1 MNLNFRIN
9 NYELIDFLWNFLERR
24 AKTIV
29 LAFFKVVAINQIF
42 PQIGYKIN

>member
-1 MNLNFRIN
+1 M
-9 NYELIDFLWNFLERR
+9 DSLERR

-42 PQIGYKIN
+42 PQIRYKINELTYLTK